1 MTRIAIAG
9 AAGRMGKN
17 LITACSEAD
26 AMQLTQALEWEGS
39 PSLGSDSGVL
49 AGLEP
54 NQVPISAQLDP
65 DAFDILIDFTR
76 PEATAQHV
84 DFALEHGKKMVIGT
98 TGCDAGLEQKLA
110 DAGQEIAI
118 VYAPNMSVGVNLC
131 LEMLQIAAAVLGDSV
146 DIEISEA
153 HHRHKLDAPSGTALQ
168 MGQVI
173 AAALGRDLDE
183 CAVYGRQ
190 GQTGARAR
198 DTIGFST
205 IRAGDIVGDHSVLF
219 AAAGERI
226 EISHKASD
234 RMIYARGAL
243 RACRWIG
250 SREKGLFAM
259 RDVLQLG

>member
-1 MTRIAIAG
+1 VTRIAIAG

-65 DAFDILIDFTR
+65 DTFDILIDFTR

-84 DFALEHGKKMVIGT
+84 EFALEHGKKMVIGT

-131 LEMLQIAAAVLGDSV
+131 LELLQIAAAVLGDSV

-173 AAALGRDLDE
+173 AATLGRDLDE

-243 RACRWIG
+243 RACHWIG
-250 SREKGLFAM
+250 SQEKGLFAM